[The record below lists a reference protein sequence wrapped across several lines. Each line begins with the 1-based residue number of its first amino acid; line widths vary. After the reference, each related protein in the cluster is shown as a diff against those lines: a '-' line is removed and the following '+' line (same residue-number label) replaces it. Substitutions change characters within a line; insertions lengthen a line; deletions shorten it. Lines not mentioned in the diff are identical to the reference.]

1 MPSDKC
7 SVETVR
13 GVTSEVV
20 ADVTVDLSAVVIV
33 DGVIIDVGGVVVTEL
48 LNGMLTQAGDMSI
61 KTKRKMAIVSSLFFI
76 FPSCISGLNVNQ

>member
-7 SVETVR
+7 SVKTVR

-20 ADVTVDLSAVVIV
+20 ADVTVDLIAVVTV
-33 DGVIIDVGGVVVTEL
+33 DGVVIDAGVVVVTEL
-48 LNGMLTQAGDMSI
+48 LNGMLTQAGDISI

-76 FPSCISGLNVNQ
+76 FPSRISGSPI